1 MIIKQNSYSGHLLQM
16 GKRKPKTEEEIRY
29 RELDLKVLE
38 REREKLLSKISG
50 DPTVGIFRSKKQSC
64 STRRGLRL
72 GSGFGSF
79 RQTL

>member
-16 GKRKPKTEEEIRY
+16 GERKQKMGKEEIRY

-38 REREKLLSKISG
+38 RKRERERLLSKISG
-50 DPTVGIFRSKKQSC
+50 DPTIGILRSKKQSC
-64 STRRGLRL
+64 STRRGLRM

-79 RQTL
+79 